1 MLFYQRK
8 DLNHKKLI
16 DIFPDEE
23 KLFPGKPVRTKYGD
37 GFILG
42 SKQSAYKN
50 EEDKF
55 YVKINEDIREMPA
68 RSIYSDLDTRFIQL
82 N

>member
-1 MLFYQRK
+1 MQTKESMKKLIKTLEK

-16 DIFPDEE
+16 EIFPDEE

-42 SKQSAYKN
+42 SK
-50 EEDKF
+50 
-55 YVKINEDIREMPA
+55 
-68 RSIYSDLDTRFIQL
+68 
-82 N
+82 